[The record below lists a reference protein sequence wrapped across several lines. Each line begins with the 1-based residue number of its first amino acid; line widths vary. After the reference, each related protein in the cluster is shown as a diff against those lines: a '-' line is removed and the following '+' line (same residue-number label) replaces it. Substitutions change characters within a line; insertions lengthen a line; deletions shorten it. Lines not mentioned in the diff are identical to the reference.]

1 MNMVNNLF
9 SIFDPSTYYRDGRW
23 IIIAIPI
30 IIVKSIGMKTS
41 SKKIINLNAIA
52 NKIKTEISDINKS
65 RRKKITSEIISTL
78 FIVVMIINIIAIMP
92 FNFTVM
98 AHISTSLPLALT
110 LWISVMV
117 NATSNSMKKTL
128 VHLTPIGT
136 PTPLINFIVII
147 EIVSNIIR
155 PITLS
160 VRLVANIVAG
170 HLLISLLSNF
180 SITRPIITIWAGGPI
195 IVLIALEIAVAV
207 IQAYVITTLI
217 CLYYKETF

>member
-1 MNMVNNLF
+1 MSMVNNLF

-30 IIVKSIGMKTS
+30 IIVKSIGMKTN

-65 RRKKITSEIISTL
+65 RRKKITSEIMSTL

-110 LWISVMV
+110 LWVSVMV
-117 NATSNSMKKTL
+117 NATSNLMKKTL
-128 VHLTPIGT
+128 VHLTPMGT

-160 VRLVANIVAG
+160 VRLMANIVAG

-180 SITRPIITIWAGGPI
+180 SMTRPIVTIWARGPI
-195 IVLIALEIAVAV
+195 IVLIILEIAVAV